1 VSYFLSASFGFL
13 SPKCLSGIP
22 QRKDNSGI
30 GWMIAMSEKEKEIT
44 LLQIFEELKR
54 LKKKIKKLKHAVRAK
69 K

>member
-1 VSYFLSASFGFL
+1 
-13 SPKCLSGIP
+13 
-22 QRKDNSGI
+22 
-30 GWMIAMSEKEKEIT
+30 MSEKEKEIT